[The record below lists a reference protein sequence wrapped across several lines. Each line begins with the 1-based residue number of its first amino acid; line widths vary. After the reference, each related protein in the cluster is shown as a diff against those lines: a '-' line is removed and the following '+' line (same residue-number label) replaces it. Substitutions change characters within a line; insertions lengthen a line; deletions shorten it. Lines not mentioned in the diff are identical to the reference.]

1 MSRTWIAVGAVAL
14 FLVFAAVM
22 GWLPLGAGPRCLSD
36 AAIEPQVRAKGQS
49 FSKAFFE
56 AVLRR
61 DAETAYAMLS
71 PAYQKVTPREQFDAV
86 LGALAESGGGP
97 FTKLAPVAAYQVS
110 RDRQRGRV
118 ICGNTESGVQV
129 NALPGAAQLHMLYSA
144 ETPSH
149 AWALTA
155 WLAPAGDA
163 WQVLSFNVAIA
174 GIGGYDAAA
183 LQRLGQREAGLGRA
197 FNGYLLMSAASA
209 TAYRGPDFQPIIK
222 PRIDMALAAMKVP
235 AELSGEPPRT
245 WQLGGKVYS
254 VEQVTIVGLGK
265 QLGLV
270 IQYRDPA
277 WNLTDPEGEMRN
289 RELITAFAAA
299 HPEWEQAFNF
309 LVARI
314 LRPGEG
320 LGWGTAY
327 DAKSGYAEAAPV
339 APPSVTPSE

>member
-1 MSRTWIAVGAVAL
+1 MSRTWIAVGAVGL

-22 GWLPLGAGPRCLSD
+22 GWLPLGAGPRCVAD
-36 AAIEPQVRAKGQS
+36 AAIEPAVRAKAQS

-61 DAETAYAMLS
+61 DADTSYAMLS
-71 PAYQKVTPREQFDAV
+71 PGYQKVAPREQFDAV

-97 FTKLAPVAAYQVS
+97 FTKLAPVAVYQVS
-110 RDRQRGRV
+110 RDRQPGRV
-118 ICGNTESGVQV
+118 ICGNSETGVQV
-129 NALPGAAQLHMLYSA
+129 NALSGAPQLHTLYEA
-144 ETPSH
+144 QTPSH

-155 WLAPAGDA
+155 WLTPAADT
-163 WQVLSFNVAIA
+163 WQVLSFHVTIS

-183 LQRLGQREAGLGRA
+183 LQSLGQREAGRGHA

-209 TAYRGPDFQPIIK
+209 TAYRGPDFQPVIK
-222 PRIDMALAAMKVP
+222 PRIDAALAAMNVP
-235 AELSGEPPRT
+235 AELSGEPPRV
-245 WQLGGKVYS
+245 WRLGGRIYS
-254 VEQVTIVGLGK
+254 VEQVTIVGADK

-277 WNLTDPEGEMRN
+277 WTLTDPDGEARN
-289 RELITAFAAA
+289 RALIAAFVAA
-299 HPEWEQAFNF
+299 HPAWDQAFGF

-320 LGWGTAY
+320 LVWGTVF
-327 DAKSGYAEAAPV
+327 DAKSGYAERPEAADASAPV
-339 APPSVTPSE
+339 P

>member
-1 MSRTWIAVGAVAL
+1 MSRTWIAVGAVGL

-22 GWLPLGAGPRCLSD
+22 GWLPLGAGPRCVAD
-36 AAIEPQVRAKGQS
+36 EAIEPAVRAKAQS

-61 DAETAYAMLS
+61 DGETAYAMLS
-71 PAYQKVTPREQFDAV
+71 PAYQKRTPREQFDAV

-110 RDRQRGRV
+110 RDDQPGRV
-118 ICGNTESGVQV
+118 ICGNSETGVQV
-129 NALPGAAQLHMLYSA
+129 NALPGAPQLHTLYSA

-149 AWALTA
+149 AWALTV
-155 WLAPAGDA
+155 WLTPSADT
-163 WQVLSFNVAIA
+163 WQVLSFNVTIS
-174 GIGGYDAAA
+174 GIGGHDAAA
-183 LQRLGQREAGLGRA
+183 LYRLGQRQAGQGHA

-209 TAYRGPDFQPIIK
+209 TAYRGPDFQPVIK
-222 PRIDMALAAMKVP
+222 PRIDAALAAMTVP

-245 WQLGGKVYS
+245 WRLGGSVYS
-254 VEQVTIVGLGK
+254 VEQVTIVGAGK
-265 QLGLV
+265 KLGLV

-277 WNLTDPEGEMRN
+277 WNLTDPDGEVRN
-289 RELITAFAAA
+289 RALIAAFVAA
-299 HPEWEQAFNF
+299 HPDWDEAFGF

-320 LGWGTAY
+320 LGWGTAF
-327 DAKSGYAEAAPV
+327 DAKSGYAEGAQAPSS
-339 APPSVTPSE
+339 PLH

>member
-1 MSRTWIAVGAVAL
+1 MRNTWIAVGAVVL

-36 AAIEPQVRAKGQS
+36 AAIEPQVRVKAQG

-71 PAYQKVTPREQFDAV
+71 PAYQKVMPRAQFDAV

-97 FTKLAPVAAYQVS
+97 FTKLAPVSAYQVS
-110 RDRQRGRV
+110 RDRQPGRV
-118 ICGNTESGVQV
+118 ICGNSESGVQV
-129 NALPGAAQLHMLYSA
+129 NALAGVPQIHTLYAA

-155 WLAPAGDA
+155 WLTPVSDT
-163 WQVLSFNVAIA
+163 WQVLSFNVSIS
-174 GIGGYDAAA
+174 GIGGHDAGA
-183 LQRLGQREAGLGRA
+183 LQRLAQRQAGQGHA

-209 TAYRGPDFQPIIK
+209 TAYRGADFQPMIK
-222 PRIDMALAAMKVP
+222 PRIDAELAAMKVP
-235 AELSGEPPRT
+235 DELAGEPPRV
-245 WQLGGKVYS
+245 WQLQGKAYS
-254 VEQVTIVGLGK
+254 VEQVTIVGLGQ

-277 WNLTDPEGEMRN
+277 WNLTDPDGEVRN
-289 RELITAFAAA
+289 RALIAAFTAA
-299 HPEWEQAFNF
+299 HPDWNQAFDF

-320 LGWGTAY
+320 LGWGTAF
-327 DAKSGYAEAAPV
+327 DAKTGYAEEAAGT
-339 APPSVTPSE
+339 AP